1 MGHSHTILA
10 RIIHWTFIPLYVYGI
25 VKQVDDISQLED
37 RSLLMFEVLFATIF
51 LVIVVLRFGYMRR
64 FDTFLGASESVPIVH
79 TLLAKTI
86 HRLMYLSLIMLPLT
100 GLMIAGL
107 FVQGTVEGLQQNIAL
122 SLHEFAASLSYVL
135 IIIHILAA
143 IYSRIKG
150 DGVWSSM
157 VPILKEDGPTS
168 NEMMKRI
175 SAIEHD
181 IYVRVEE
188 FFSAK
193 K

>member
-1 MGHSHTILA
+1 MGHPHTILA

-64 FDTFLGASESVPIVH
+64 FETFLGASEPVPIVH

-107 FVQGTVEGLQQNIAL
+107 FAQGTVDGLQQNIAL

-135 IIIHILAA
+135 IIIHIFAA

-157 VPILKEDGPTS
+157 VPVLKEDGPTS
-168 NEMMKRI
+168 NEMIKRI

-181 IYVRVEE
+181 MYARVEE

>member
-1 MGHSHTILA
+1 
-10 RIIHWTFIPLYVYGI
+10 
-25 VKQVDDISQLED
+25 
-37 RSLLMFEVLFATIF
+37 
-51 LVIVVLRFGYMRR
+51 MRR

-100 GLMIAGL
+100 GLKIAGL